1 MYHTD
6 IERMVT
12 VSSNANQTVL
22 LTCRFGDLDVAIYN
36 AGAITWDTV
45 KNTPLNRYD
54 LMHSVNV
61 RGAYSMVQ
69 EVLPHFLKKKKGKII
84 LVSPPIYNRYS
95 L

>member
-1 MYHTD
+1 
-6 IERMVT
+6 MVT

-22 LTCRFGDLDVAIYN
+22 LTCRFGGLDVAIYN